1 MRSEARTR
9 CGREHLSPGSNDGH
23 LRRDE
28 FATADFPNGL
38 LIFKNLHFSGFWVN
52 KWYDQATPAQRSETF
67 APLFDMAQRGLL
79 ETKVE
84 RAYSL
89 GDFAE
94 AVARASEGKRDGKVV
109 FRM

>member
-1 MRSEARTR
+1 LIATESSPSKPVKGWFAR
-9 CGREHLSPGSNDGH
+9 
-23 LRRDE
+23 
-28 FATADFPNGL
+28 
-38 LIFKNLHFSGFWVN
+38 
-52 KWYDQATPAQRSETF
+52 
-67 APLFDMAQRGLL
+67 RGLL

-89 GDFAE
+89 GEFAE